1 MADEP
6 ENVVL
11 RLLREIRTA
20 QQAPGETL
28 DQHTGA
34 LARLEK
40 RVENLYTMS
49 THTLGVAVTGHE
61 RYDAL
66 EARLDKLSDRVQH
79 LESKT

>member
-6 ENVVL
+6 DNVFL

-20 QQAPGETL
+20 QQAQGETL

-49 THTLGVAVTGHE
+49 THTLV
-61 RYDAL
+61 
-66 EARLDKLSDRVQH
+66 SP
-79 LESKT
+79 